1 MRKRKKGMRYKA
13 CEKKREKRISLLQE
27 LCRINYRITNV
38 ELIKKLGISKTEFYR
53 NYKELANNWRE
64 ENSKEALF

>member
-1 MRKRKKGMRYKA
+1 MRTRKSGIKYKTY
-13 CEKKREKRISLLQE
+13 ERKREKRISLLQE
-27 LCRINYRITNV
+27 LCRINYKITNI

-53 NYKELANNWRE
+53 NYKELANKWRE

>member
-1 MRKRKKGMRYKA
+1 MRIRKSGIVYKA
-13 CEKKREKRISLLQE
+13 CKRKREKRLSLLQE
-27 LCRINYRITNV
+27 LCRTNYRITNV

-53 NYKELANNWRE
+53 NYKELANKWRE